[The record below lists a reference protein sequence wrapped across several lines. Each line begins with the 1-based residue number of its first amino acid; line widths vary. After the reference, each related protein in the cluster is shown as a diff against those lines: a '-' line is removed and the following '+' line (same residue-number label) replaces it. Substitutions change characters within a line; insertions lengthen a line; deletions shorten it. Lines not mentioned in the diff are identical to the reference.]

1 MSEAL
6 TRPEVVCELRSL
18 FKEGAT
24 PSRLIR
30 HIAERHSGEARLHLL
45 THLYF
50 QEAFG
55 IPIVRDL
62 NPIDAYQQADLR
74 YAFLNEQLIQEMVQK
89 REEWDAANGLAS
101 GERASWLDT
110 LTASDHQQRLN
121 RIQATAIPELSRC
134 WPQLTADEQHY
145 IQRSLATANG
155 LYETVKILSRLVECL
170 QQRLI
175 EEEAKC

>member
-1 MSEAL
+1 MTPRS
-6 TRPEVVCELRSL
+6 EVVCELRSL

-30 HIAERHSGEARLHLL
+30 HIAERHKGEARLHLL
-45 THLYF
+45 TQLYF

-55 IPIVRDL
+55 IPIVRSL
-62 NPIDAYQQADLR
+62 NPTDNYQHADLR
-74 YAFLNEQLIQEMVQK
+74 YAFLNEQLIHEMVKK
-89 REEWDAANGLAS
+89 RKEWDAANGRGS
-101 GERASWLDT
+101 GGNASWLDT
-110 LTASDHQQRLN
+110 LTSSDHQQRLN
-121 RIQATAIPELSRC
+121 QIQATAIPELSRC
-134 WPQLTADEQHY
+134 WPQLTAEEQHY

-175 EEEAKC
+175 EVEAKC